1 MVDRYNLISITI
13 KNFRGLSDVVIDF
26 TEDGKP
32 KEIMTFF
39 GHQGSGKSTII
50 LAIQWCAY
58 GTDLSK
64 KQKLGTDNLFPDIWD
79 NVHKDTMS
87 VTLRFRDSNNP
98 GITNKDI
105 VCKRMLIPGRD
116 RDEIEVFV
124 GEKKSDKFESR
135 EYFNQIFGSMP
146 SIRDGV
152 MWVVRTEEMAKMSQ
166 TIASTKSSESYFLNF
181 MNLDVPHDGLKE
193 LSETKRKAIKKLMP
207 KGAGVNKAHLDH
219 LETQI
224 RIVDDKIKRSEEKY
238 DTMALKLLEF
248 RPTATDEEVAAAGEG
263 YKEAKRE
270 LENAE
275 TRYDGEKIK
284 KLEVEDLITTLLVAK
299 LEAKGVNVEKSF
311 DSAKFEWG
319 EIADYLEL
327 TNSFPAQVIRQIRE
341 IQEGVGYD
349 TTRLINSS
357 KNITSWL
364 GRIKRLKDARINF
377 NRRKAVIDDYHHRN
391 INEETT
397 SAAID
402 KSEKAKSIRENMR
415 TELENINEF
424 STELKGLEEER
435 DSVSG
440 EIVKTAK
447 NKEQLLLLRKEKKV
461 IDALINIINE
471 SNRDYESKM
480 FEDMISSVKSY
491 WERIDQIGT
500 YRPILVQEPKPQ
512 IALERISDNRVRYIE
527 LGDETGKASG
537 GEDQL
542 LLVCTC
548 LAVSATSG
556 AKMPIILDDCFTVV
570 DTDSRKALVN
580 TVAKDF
586 KNMIFVT
593 NDTNNAKLF
602 TSSQGILNLKWP
614 TVLGTSINNKNI
626 SDWHTW
632 IKQVDLN
639 D

>member
-1 MVDRYNLISITI
+1 
-13 KNFRGLSDVVIDF
+13 
-26 TEDGKP
+26 
-32 KEIMTFF
+32 
-39 GHQGSGKSTII
+39 
-50 LAIQWCAY
+50 
-58 GTDLSK
+58 
-64 KQKLGTDNLFPDIWD
+64 
-79 NVHKDTMS
+79 
-87 VTLRFRDSNNP
+87 
-98 GITNKDI
+98 
-105 VCKRMLIPGRD
+105 
-116 RDEIEVFV
+116 
-124 GEKKSDKFESR
+124 
-135 EYFNQIFGSMP
+135 MP
-146 SIRDGV
+146 
-152 MWVVRTEEMAKMSQ
+152 
-166 TIASTKSSESYFLNF
+166 
-181 MNLDVPHDGLKE
+181 
-193 LSETKRKAIKKLMP
+193 
-207 KGAGVNKAHLDH
+207 
-219 LETQI
+219 
-224 RIVDDKIKRSEEKY
+224 
-238 DTMALKLLEF
+238 
-248 RPTATDEEVAAAGEG
+248 
-263 YKEAKRE
+263 
-270 LENAE
+270 
-275 TRYDGEKIK
+275 
-284 KLEVEDLITTLLVAK
+284 
-299 LEAKGVNVEKSF
+299 
-311 DSAKFEWG
+311 
-319 EIADYLEL
+319 
-327 TNSFPAQVIRQIRE
+327 
-341 IQEGVGYD
+341 
-349 TTRLINSS
+349 
-357 KNITSWL
+357 
-364 GRIKRLKDARINF
+364 
-377 NRRKAVIDDYHHRN
+377 
-391 INEETT
+391 
-397 SAAID
+397 
-402 KSEKAKSIRENMR
+402 
-415 TELENINEF
+415 
-424 STELKGLEEER
+424 GLEEER